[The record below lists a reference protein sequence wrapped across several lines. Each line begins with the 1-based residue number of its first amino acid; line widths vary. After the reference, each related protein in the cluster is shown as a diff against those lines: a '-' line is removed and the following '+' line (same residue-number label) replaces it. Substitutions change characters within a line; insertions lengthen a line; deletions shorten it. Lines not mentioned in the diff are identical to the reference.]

1 MLLLEEGN
9 YRALWGIQHQRSKL
23 VQGSDSQP
31 QGNSDPPPSRGCMGM
46 AGDAFSHHSCVW
58 WGSKHTGG
66 RVWSEC
72 PLLPFSILMRLCC
85 GSSSL
90 VIYPTV

>member
-31 QGNSDPPPSRGCMGM
+31 QGNSDPPPP
-46 AGDAFSHHSCVW
+46 GDVW
-58 WGSKHTGG
+58 GWL
-66 RVWSEC
+66 EM
-72 PLLPFSILMRLCC
+72 L
-85 GSSSL
+85 L
-90 VIYPTV
+90 VITAVSGGDGGVS